1 MAEIVIEGS
10 DELVRN
16 IAKRVSRD
24 RVNRVIRKNGAELQ
38 QKMMRNASFVKGYQ
52 TGFTKR
58 SIMLNLEPFNLS
70 GTVGPGS
77 DYSPYLEYGTRR
89 MDAQPFVRPSA
100 REQGPIFLSD
110 MKNLIRKA

>member
-1 MAEIVIEGS
+1 MADIVIEGA

-24 RVNRVIRKNGAELQ
+24 RVNGVVRKNGAQLQ
-38 QKMMRNASFVKGYQ
+38 QKMMNNASFTRGYQ

-58 SIMLNLEPFNLS
+58 SIMLNLEPLHLS

-77 DYSPYLEYGTRR
+77 DYSPYLEYGTRH

-100 REQGPIFLSD
+100 REQSPIFLSD
-110 MKNLIRKA
+110 MKNLIRKG